1 MQNAHADLTVF
12 EELRET
18 GDYAKLM
25 TLLPGDWQE
34 APAFVEHNIEIRLL
48 AAEIFGRDGRLD
60 EMETALAPYIG
71 NIGRVPFGLVPRL
84 LFVLSMYHN
93 RRTDPAEALRLASMG
108 RAVAAAQGDE
118 YVEAEL
124 IQAEGQVLWSLDK
137 WDEAADRFE
146 LAVSQYASQG
156 RSYRLGLACLGLGG
170 VLGRIGRVE
179 ESRAAL
185 ERAIRILL
193 KSRDDFNLA
202 VARVDVA
209 LALNAMGEY
218 ETSLKYLQFAHDAFD
233 QMGHQVYTLMSLN
246 KLAEVLMFLRE
257 YDRAESYIARS
268 LEMASAIRSTQVSFI
283 YELKARLYLARNE
296 WDQAEKAVRASI
308 EMADQAG
315 SRLQRAE
322 ANRTLGKICLS
333 QHREAEA
340 APVLREALREAQDV
354 HSSLLELE
362 IKALLAQAIC
372 ATTPVEACRL
382 MTEVEAELANR
393 PLPELKR
400 TCQVARKHIDSLDRE
415 HFFILSDARMPT
427 LSEAKIALLK
437 WLWAR
442 ALYKSK
448 GNAREAAD
456 QLNVT
461 PTYIRKLTKLI
472 PRDLLKPGR
481 KRSKRRKNQAPSF

>member
-1 MQNAHADLTVF
+1 MQNTHTDLTVF
-12 EELRET
+12 EELRES
-18 GDYAKLM
+18 GDYVKLM
-25 TLLPGDWQE
+25 SLLPGDWQE
-34 APAFVEHNIEIRLL
+34 APAFVDHNIVVRLL

-60 EMETALAPYIG
+60 EMESALAPYLG
-71 NIGRVPFGLVPRL
+71 NIGRVPFGLAARL
-84 LFVLSMYHN
+84 MLVLSMYHN
-93 RRTDPAEALRLASMG
+93 RRSEPQEALRLAEMG
-108 RAVAAAQGDE
+108 RAVATAQGDE
-118 YVEAEL
+118 YTAVEL
-124 IQAEGQVLWSLDK
+124 VQAEGQVLWSLDK
-137 WDEAADRFE
+137 WDEAAERFE
-146 LAVSQYASQG
+146 EAVSLYAAQG

-179 ESRAAL
+179 ESRTAL

-218 ETSLKYLQFAHDAFD
+218 EILLKYLQFAHDAFD

-246 KLAEVLMFLRE
+246 KIAEVLIWLKE
-257 YDRAESYIARS
+257 YDRSETFIGRS
-268 LEMASAIRSTQVSFI
+268 LDIAAAIRSTQVAFI
-283 YELKARLYLARNE
+283 YELKGRLYLSRSDY
-296 WDQAEKAVRASI
+296 DQAEKAVRASI

-322 ANRTLGKICLS
+322 AKRTLGRVFLA

-340 APVLREALREAQDV
+340 APILREALREATDV
-354 HSSLLELE
+354 RSSLLELE
-362 IKALLAQAIC
+362 IKALLSQAIC
-372 ATTPVEACRL
+372 ATAPVEACRL
-382 MTEVEAELANR
+382 MTEVEAELADR
-393 PLPELKR
+393 SLPELKR
-400 TCQVARKHIDSLDRE
+400 TCQITRKHIDSLDRE
-415 HFFILSDARMPT
+415 HFFILSDAKMPT

-442 ALYKSK
+442 ALYKAK
-448 GNAREAAD
+448 GNAREAAE

-472 PRDLLKPGR
+472 PRDLLRPGR
-481 KRSKRRKNQAPSF
+481 KRSKRRKGLESV